1 MNIKK
6 EHWRAILKIKELFPT
21 LRLIN
26 QGLRIKN
33 DVVSISEITSTVEK
47 DAVLIVNNKN
57 TYSIKSNP
65 EVDQNL
71 LKALQLYL
79 PFIWIPLG
87 NKLPVVIC
95 LHVAQS
101 LDGKIATNSGHSKWI
116 GNMENRIHSHRI
128 RALVDGVMIG
138 GNTLRN
144 DKPKLNVRHVEGKD
158 PIKIVITSKGGNYDS
173 LCTKNDSKIICIG
186 PKNDKLETPNIN
198 YISIEKINGLR
209 SPMEILKALKTH
221 GIHSVLLEG
230 GKETIKHF
238 LKNNLIDMMEFHIAP
253 LLFGSGINAIEFDE
267 IKEVSE
273 AIQLNRPEYYPFGN
287 AIMMRSYLNAKP

>member
-26 QGLRIKN
+26 QGLKIKN

-87 NKLPVVIC
+87 NKLPVVY

-158 PIKIVITSKGGNYDS
+158 SVKIVITSEENNYDS
-173 LCTKNDSKIICIG
+173 LCTNNNSKIICIG
-186 PKNDKLETPNIN
+186 PKNDKLKDPKVT
-198 YISIEKINGLR
+198 YISVEKNNGVLNP
-209 SPMEILKALKTH
+209 SEILMALKTQ
-221 GIHSVLLEG
+221 GIRSILLEG

-238 LKNNLIDMMEFHIAP
+238 LKNNLISMMEFHIAP

-273 AIQLNRPEYYPFGN
+273 AIQLNNPEYYPFGN
-287 AIMMRSYLNAKP
+287 AIMMRSYLNPKF

>member
-87 NKLPVVIC
+87 NKLPVVY

-158 PIKIVITSKGGNYDS
+158 SVKIVITSEENNYDS
-173 LCTKNDSKIICIG
+173 LCTNNNSKIICIG
-186 PKNDKLETPNIN
+186 PKNDKLKDPKVT
-198 YISIEKINGLR
+198 YISVEKNNGVLNP
-209 SPMEILKALKTH
+209 SEILMAK
-221 GIHSVLLEG
+221 
-230 GKETIKHF
+230 KEWS
-238 LKNNLIDMMEFHIAP
+238 DVEFHHANQII
-253 LLFGSGINAIEFDE
+253 F
-267 IKEVSE
+267 
-273 AIQLNRPEYYPFGN
+273 
-287 AIMMRSYLNAKP
+287 

>member
-6 EHWRAILKIKELFPT
+6 KHWRAILKIKELFSTIT
-21 LRLIN
+21 LSKEGFMIRN
-26 QGLRIKN
+26 E
-33 DVVSISEITSTVEK
+33 VVSISELAFNVEK
-47 DAVLIVNNKN
+47 DEILIVKN
-57 TYSIKSNP
+57 RETYSIISNP
-65 EVDQNL
+65 EADQNL

-79 PFIWIPLG
+79 PFIWISLQ
-87 NKLPVVIC
+87 NKLPFIC

-158 PIKIVITSKGGNYDS
+158 PIKIVITSRGRDYDS

-186 PKNDKLETPNIN
+186 PENDKLETPKIN

-209 SPMEILKALKTH
+209 PPMEILKALKTH

-230 GKETIKHF
+230 GKETITHF

-273 AIQLNRPEYYPFGN
+273 AIQLNNPEYYPFGN
-287 AIMMRSYLNAKP
+287 AIMMRSYLNAKS

>member
-6 EHWRAILKIKELFPT
+6 EHWRAILNIKELFPT

-87 NKLPVVIC
+87 NKLPVVY

-158 PIKIVITSKGGNYDS
+158 SVKIVITSEENNYDS
-173 LCTKNDSKIICIG
+173 LCTNNNSKIICIG
-186 PKNDKLETPNIN
+186 PKNDKLKDPKVT
-198 YISIEKINGLR
+198 YISVEKNNGVLNP
-209 SPMEILKALKTH
+209 SEILMALKTQ
-221 GIHSVLLEG
+221 GIRSILLEG

-238 LKNNLIDMMEFHIAP
+238 LKNNLISMMEFHIAP

-273 AIQLNRPEYYPFGN
+273 AIQLNNPEYYPFGN
-287 AIMMRSYLNAKP
+287 AIMMRSYLNPKF

>member
-6 EHWRAILKIKELFPT
+6 EHWRAILKIKELFSTIT
-21 LRLIN
+21 LSKEGFMIRN
-26 QGLRIKN
+26 E
-33 DVVSISEITSTVEK
+33 VVSISELAFNVEK
-47 DAVLIVNNKN
+47 DEILIVKN
-57 TYSIKSNP
+57 RETYSIISNP
-65 EVDQNL
+65 EADKNF

-79 PFIWIPLG
+79 PFIWISLQ
-87 NKLPVVIC
+87 NKLPFIC

-287 AIMMRSYLNAKP
+287 AIMMRSYLNEKP

>member
-1 MNIKK
+1 M
-6 EHWRAILKIKELFPT
+6 
-21 LRLIN
+21 
-26 QGLRIKN
+26 
-33 DVVSISEITSTVEK
+33 
-47 DAVLIVNNKN
+47 
-57 TYSIKSNP
+57 
-65 EVDQNL
+65 
-71 LKALQLYL
+71 YL
-79 PFIWIPLG
+79 PFIWISLQ
-87 NKLPVVIC
+87 NKLPFIC

-221 GIHSVLLEG
+221 GIHSSSR
-230 GKETIKHF
+230 IS
-238 LKNNLIDMMEFHIAP
+238 I
-253 LLFGSGINAIEFDE
+253 
-267 IKEVSE
+267 
-273 AIQLNRPEYYPFGN
+273 
-287 AIMMRSYLNAKP
+287 

>member
-21 LRLIN
+21 ITLSN
-26 QGLRIKN
+26 QGFKIKN

-47 DAVLIVNNKN
+47 DEVLIVKNKD
-57 TYSIKSNP
+57 TYAVKSNP
-65 EVDQNL
+65 EADENL

-79 PFIWIPLG
+79 PFVWISLE
-87 NKLPVVIC
+87 NELPVVC

-158 PIKIVITSKGGNYDS
+158 PVKIVITSGGNNYDS
-173 LCTKNDSKIICIG
+173 LYTNNDSKIICIG
-186 PKNDKLETPNIN
+186 PKNDKFKDPNVT
-198 YISIEKINGLR
+198 YISVEKNYGVL
-209 SPMEILKALKTH
+209 PPYEILKALKNQ
-221 GIHSVLLEG
+221 GIHSILLEG

-238 LKNNLIDMMEFHIAP
+238 LKNNLIHMMEFHIAP

-273 AIQLNRPEYYPFGN
+273 AIQLNNPEYYPFGN
-287 AIMMRSYLNAKP
+287 AIMMRSYLNPKS